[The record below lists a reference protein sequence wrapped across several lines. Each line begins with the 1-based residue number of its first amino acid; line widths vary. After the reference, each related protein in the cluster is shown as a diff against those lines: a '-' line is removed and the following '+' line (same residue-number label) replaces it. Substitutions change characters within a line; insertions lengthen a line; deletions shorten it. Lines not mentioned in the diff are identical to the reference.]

1 MSRSPGFRKN
11 QTRRGH
17 ESFDQRQTDRHGARS
32 FSRQTARTHT
42 LSLSLSTSAATWC
55 LARLQVWRL
64 SGRDTHVEGACRCL
78 ACPDLST
85 RVAVLVSCGRASERR
100 AAGGGWVHVLA
111 RGFRGVGVHALLPGA
126 RGTVNSLPGRR
137 RPRPWRQLWLLAH
150 RLTDLIPTRM
160 NRLLHKTTT
169 EGRGCRGAY
178 FSSSGARSRRVV
190 ACTLG
195 ALPAL
200 RVCYTQPPQKDARDG
215 SAAVVLSGTS
225 TKTLALSLAA
235 LCHGSRGIARRR
247 IHARGTR
254 TEVSHTREHSR

>member
-1 MSRSPGFRKN
+1 MRAL
-11 QTRRGH
+11 TRG
-17 ESFDQRQTDRHGARS
+17 RQTDRARALS
-32 FSRQTARTHT
+32 LDRERAH
-42 LSLSLSTSAATWC
+42 SLSLYRPAPATWC
-55 LARLQVWRL
+55 LARLQVWHL
-64 SGRDTHVEGACRCL
+64 SGRNTHVEGACRCL

-85 RVAVLVSCGRASERR
+85 SVAVLVSCRRASERR

-160 NRLLHKTTT
+160 NRLLHKITT

-178 FSSSGARSRRVV
+178 FSSSGACSRRVV

-200 RVCYTQPPQKDARDG
+200 RVCYTQLPQKDARDG
-215 SAAVVLSGTS
+215 GAGPSLFRMRQRTPPSLHGRVSAGGLN
-225 TKTLALSLAA
+225 LALCRLH
-235 LCHGSRGIARRR
+235 LVLDHRPDRGHICW
-247 IHARGTR
+247 
-254 TEVSHTREHSR
+254 